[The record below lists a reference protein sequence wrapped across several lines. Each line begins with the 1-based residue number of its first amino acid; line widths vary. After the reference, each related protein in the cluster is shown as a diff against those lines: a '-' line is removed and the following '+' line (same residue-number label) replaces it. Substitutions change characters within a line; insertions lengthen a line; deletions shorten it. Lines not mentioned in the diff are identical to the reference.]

1 MREREN
7 FVDGFREFLDVFPFQ
22 RIRAKELWETFD
34 GWRGERL
41 FFDPYK
47 KRPKV
52 PLLFPY
58 SQIALSRFVNAH
70 ADEFGITVSRDKH
83 SLVFMMRK

>member
-22 RIRAKELWETFD
+22 RIGAKKLWKAFD
-34 GWRGERL
+34 EWRGERV
-41 FFDPYK
+41 FFNPYMIST
-47 KRPKV
+47 RQV
-52 PLLFPY
+52 LFPY